1 MNAKQAALDSIRD
14 LPDTAT
20 WADVEE
26 RIRFVAAIERG
37 REDMNAGRVIP
48 DDEVRESLREW
59 LTP

>member
-1 MNAKQAALDSIRD
+1 MNAKQAALDVLKR

-26 RIRFVAAIERG
+26 RIRFIAAIEKG
-37 REDMNAGRVIP
+37 REDMAAGRVIA
-48 DDEVRESLREW
+48 DADVRESLREW

>member
-1 MNAKQAALDSIRD
+1 MDSIRD